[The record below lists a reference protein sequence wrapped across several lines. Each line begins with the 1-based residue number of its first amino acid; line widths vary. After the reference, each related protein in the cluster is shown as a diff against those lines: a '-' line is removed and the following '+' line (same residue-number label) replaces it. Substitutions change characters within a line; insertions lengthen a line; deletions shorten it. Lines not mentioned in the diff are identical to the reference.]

1 MKEANIHLQT
11 GLGVTVA
18 VARPLRMPKIVPSG
32 RRQGITGDLP
42 SGSSEAVPKGREIV
56 TAGDITAAGTHSL
69 RQIKARRIIM
79 SWMEANRR
87 RYVAQEEATSCR
99 TRAVQLLPW
108 YSALSHVE
116 PHEK

>member
-1 MKEANIHLQT
+1 LKEANIRLQLD
-11 GLGVTVA
+11 LGGTAA
-18 VARPLRMPKIVPSG
+18 VARPLRMPKIIPSG

-42 SGSSEAVPKGREIV
+42 SGSREAVPNRRDIV
-56 TAGDITAAGTHSL
+56 TAGRITAAGTHSL
-69 RQIKARRIIM
+69 RQAKVRLTTM
-79 SWMEANRR
+79 GWMEANWR